1 MKTYY
6 YYLKLSTNIHMYI
19 IQGYWQ
25 IGFDC
30 QMTPDILTTIL
41 DATKECCYNVVA
53 MVSDLG
59 GSNRALFNELEVDAE
74 KPWQV

>member
-1 MKTYY
+1 
-6 YYLKLSTNIHMYI
+6 
-19 IQGYWQ
+19 
-25 IGFDC
+25 
-30 QMTPDILTTIL
+30 MTPDILTTIL

-74 KPWQV
+74 KPW